1 MISKEIFFLF
11 ILLLIPNNI
20 EFLLQNENNNGNI
33 VLHGIYL
40 DIYYKRNLFYLSL
53 LINILSYFLNLIIYG
68 FFINILFLCLF
79 IYTINKWSDI
89 ILCNIYY

>member
-20 EFLLQNENNNGNI
+20 EFLLQNENNNENI

-53 LINILSYFLNLIIYG
+53 LINTLSYFLNLIIYG